1 MLRLGLGLGFYGFF
15 LSRTAMGAAPILS
28 SMAMFLVILFPQM
41 MRFDFRGDID
51 HLDDLKSLP
60 ISFRAVAARRA
71 RRADRALRLLALAL
85 ALVGGLWFGLPVAS
99 LAMIA
104 LAIPPLALGVL
115 ALENFVF
122 PAAADRLFVPG
133 RADAFFFSG
142 RRMLLMILR
151 LVLFTVGGGSVRA
164 VAALAW
170 WITRST
176 TIRVLRRLVGRRAA
190 RPPPHG
196 GRGEGVPEL
205 RRELGHADVTS
216 RVRVAA

>member
-1 MLRLGLGLGFYGFF
+1 
-15 LSRTAMGAAPILS
+15 MGAAPILS

-60 ISFRAVAARRA
+60 ISFRAVALAELA
-71 RRADRALRLLALAL
+71 VPTALFALLALAL
-85 ALVGGLWFGLPVAS
+85 ALVGGVWFGLPVAS

-122 PAAADRLFVPG
+122 LLLPTRLFVPG
-133 RADAFFFSG
+133 QGGAFFFSG

-151 LVLFTVGGGSVRA
+151 LVLFTVGGGVGA
-164 VAALAW
+164 GVAAIAW

-176 TIRVLRRLVGRRAA
+176 TIAYFAAWSVAVLLALLLTEAAA
-190 RPPPHG
+190 RAF
-196 GRGEGVPEL
+196 RSF
-205 RRELGHADVTS
+205 DVSLDMPT
-216 RVRVAA
+216 